1 MSESLVEKNRDPFF
15 FKYKHP
21 SSAIENLE
29 EGMDKLKDTAYLGNQ
44 VIEQIRENVEWLMD
58 EHSSTFRDEK
68 VETVRKGLDNLEED
82 QKTKTAHGVLKIVK
96 RELEMGGNQ

>member
-15 FKYKHP
+15 FKYKNP
-21 SSAIENLE
+21 ANAIENLE
-29 EGMDKLKDTAYLGNQ
+29 EGMDKLRDTAYLGDQ
-44 VIEQIRENVEWLMD
+44 VIEDITENVEWLME
-58 EHSSTFRDEK
+58 EHCSTFRDEK

-96 RELEMGGNQ
+96 RELEMVDNQ